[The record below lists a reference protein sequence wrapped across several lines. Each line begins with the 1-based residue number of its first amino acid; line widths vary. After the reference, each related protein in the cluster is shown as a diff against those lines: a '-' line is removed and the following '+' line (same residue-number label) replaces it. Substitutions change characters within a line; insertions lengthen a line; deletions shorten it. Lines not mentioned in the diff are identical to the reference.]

1 MGVGLED
8 ALDSGTRRRT
18 RAVDANVV
26 RNYGWLD
33 PGLKILNVQHI
44 REHQIQRGRRMR
56 NTVLEH
62 GPRTALRRPHAVI
75 PEEFQHTRRQI
86 VEHIRAT
93 IRLWTTAHQQILRIA
108 QGTS

>member
-1 MGVGLED
+1 MGVGLEN

-18 RAVDANVV
+18 RAVGANVV

-44 REHQIQRGRRMR
+44 REQQIQRERRMS
-56 NTVLEH
+56 NFVLEH
-62 GPRTALRRPHAVI
+62 GPRTDLRRPHAVI

-86 VEHIRAT
+86 VDHIWAAVK
-93 IRLWTTAHQQILRIA
+93 LWVTAHQQIPGLAQRI
-108 QGTS
+108 S